1 MSKYL
6 KRKIQKRAN
15 MKQIL
20 SAKEKQEQEQLL
32 KSPVELIIDGDLDN
46 IEIEDYCKENIQT
59 GIKKKN
65 FELVKQSL
73 ELCNCFNWYN
83 CNGNS
88 SICPLLDKKI
98 EGFKDI
104 VENKDMCRLFK

>member
-6 KRKIQKRAN
+6 KRKIHKRAN

-20 SAKEKQEQEQLL
+20 SAKEKQEQLL
-32 KSPVELIIDGDLDN
+32 KSPIDMVMED
-46 IEIEDYCKENIQT
+46 IEIEDYCKKNIQI
-59 GIKKKN
+59 GIKRKD

-73 ELCNCFNWYN
+73 ELCSCFNWYN

-88 SICPLLDKKI
+88 SICPLLDNRI

>member
-1 MSKYL
+1 MNKYL
-6 KRKIQKRAN
+6 KRKIHKKAN

-20 SAKEKQEQEQLL
+20 SAKENKEQLL
-32 KSPVELIIDGDLDN
+32 KSPIDIVMEN
-46 IEIEDYCKENIQT
+46 IEVEDSCKKDIQV
-59 GIKKKN
+59 GIKRKD

-98 EGFKDI
+98 DSFKDI
-104 VENKDMCRLFK
+104 VQNKELCRLFK

>member
-6 KRKIQKRAN
+6 KRKLHKRAN

-46 IEIEDYCKENIQT
+46 IEIEDYCK
-59 GIKKKN
+59 
-65 FELVKQSL
+65 
-73 ELCNCFNWYN
+73 
-83 CNGNS
+83 
-88 SICPLLDKKI
+88 
-98 EGFKDI
+98 
-104 VENKDMCRLFK
+104 

>member
-6 KRKIQKRAN
+6 KRKIHKKAN

-20 SAKEKQEQEQLL
+20 SAKDNQEQLL
-32 KSPVELIIDGDLDN
+32 KSAVDIVMEDIDV
-46 IEIEDYCKENIQT
+46 EDYCKENIKV
-59 GIKKKN
+59 GIKSKD

>member
-6 KRKIQKRAN
+6 KRKIHKRAN

-20 SAKEKQEQEQLL
+20 SAKENQEQIL
-32 KSPVELIIDGDLDN
+32 KSPVDIVMEDIDV
-46 IEIEDYCKENIQT
+46 EDYCKENIQV
-59 GIKKKN
+59 GIKRKD

-83 CNGNS
+83 CNGNGG
-88 SICPLLDKKI
+88 ICPLLDKRI
-98 EGFKDI
+98 ESFKD
-104 VENKDMCRLFK
+104 VVQNKELCRLFK